1 MSDQQDTEI
10 ILGTG
15 KLLAIFFGLVAVCGT
30 FFGLG
35 YSLGRS
41 SSPGPMTLQNGQA
54 SPLANA
60 SVTKPAA
67 GVTVTAAPAAI
78 TETPQTPA
86 PDPNAAA
93 NTQADQAP
101 ATQDSPASSDAS
113 SDNSASAITKPGVT
127 QVAAR
132 SNANSDPTA
141 TPANITV
148 QVAAVTKEEDAQALV
163 TALRKKNYPVFV
175 PPSPS
180 TDNLYHV
187 QVGPFAELKDAEAM
201 KSKLA
206 GDGYNAI
213 VKK

>member
-1 MSDQQDTEI
+1 MSDQQQDTEI

-15 KLLAIFFGLVAVCGT
+15 KLLGIFFGLVAICGT

-35 YSLGRS
+35 YSIGRS
-41 SSPGPMTLQNGQA
+41 SSGGPITLQDGQ
-54 SPLANA
+54 
-60 SVTKPAA
+60 SVTVAKGPVNKPAA

-78 TETPQTPA
+78 TETPQTPI

-93 NTQADQAP
+93 NTQPQQMS
-101 ATQDSPASSDAS
+101 ATQDPAANASAS
-113 SDNSASAITKPGVT
+113 SDNTTANTTIPPSLT
-127 QVAAR
+127 QVAAK
-132 SNANSDPTA
+132 STAADPNAAA
-141 TPANITV
+141 TITV

-163 TALRKKNYPVFV
+163 TALRRKNYPVFV
-175 PPSPS
+175 PPNPS
-180 TDNLYHV
+180 ADSLYHV

-201 KSKLA
+201 KSKLE

>member
-15 KLLAIFFGLVAVCGT
+15 KLLGIFFGLVAICGT

-35 YSLGRS
+35 YSLGRTS
-41 SSPGPMTLQNGQA
+41 AASPVTLQNGPA
-54 SPLANA
+54 TVANA
-60 SVTKPAA
+60 AATKPAA

-78 TETPQTPA
+78 TETTQPPV
-86 PDPNAAA
+86 PDPTTAA
-93 NTQADQAP
+93 NTQAQP
-101 ATQDSPASSDAS
+101 TPPPQSPTGADAS
-113 SDNSASAITKPGVT
+113 NDSASPSGNPGLT
-127 QVAAR
+127 QVAAK
-132 SNANSDPTA
+132 SAPTSDATA
-141 TPANITV
+141 VPANITV

-163 TALRKKNYPVFV
+163 TALRRKNYPVFV
-175 PPSPS
+175 PPNPS
-180 TDNLYHV
+180 SDSLYHV

-201 KSKLA
+201 KAKLA

>member
-1 MSDQQDTEI
+1 MSDQQQDTEI

-15 KLLAIFFGLVAVCGT
+15 KLLGIFFGLVAICGT

-35 YSLGRS
+35 YSIGRS
-41 SSPGPMTLQNGQA
+41 SSGAPVTLQDGQT
-54 SPLANA
+54 
-60 SVTKPAA
+60 VTVAKGAVNKPSA

-78 TETPQTPA
+78 TETPQTPI

-93 NTQADQAP
+93 NQPQEMP
-101 ATQDSPASSDAS
+101 ATQDPAANANAS
-113 SDNSASAITKPGVT
+113 SDNTTANSTIQPGVT
-127 QVAAR
+127 QVAAK
-132 SNANSDPTA
+132 STTDPNAAAPT
-141 TPANITV
+141 ITV

-163 TALRKKNYPVFV
+163 TALRRKNYPVFV
-175 PPSPS
+175 PPNPS
-180 TDNLYHV
+180 ADNLYHV